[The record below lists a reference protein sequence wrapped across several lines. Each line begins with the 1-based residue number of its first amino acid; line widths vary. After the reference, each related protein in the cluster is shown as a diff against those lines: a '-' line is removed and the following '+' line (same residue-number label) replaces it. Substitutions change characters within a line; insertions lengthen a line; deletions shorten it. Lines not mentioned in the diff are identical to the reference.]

1 MQDFKNLVTWQ
12 KGHELVLEMYSV
24 TQKFPEHERFGL
36 ISQLRRAAS
45 SIPANIAEG
54 SSRGS
59 DADFARFLQMAVG
72 SASEVE
78 YFLILAKD
86 LKYLEPEAHK
96 RLDQQINEVKRLL
109 IAFLKKLKA

>member
-1 MQDFKNLVTWQ
+1 
-12 KGHELVLEMYSV
+12 
-24 TQKFPEHERFGL
+24 
-36 ISQLRRAAS
+36 
-45 SIPANIAEG
+45 
-54 SSRGS
+54 
-59 DADFARFLQMAVG
+59 MAVG

-78 YFLILAKD
+78 YFLIFAKD